1 MRKRGKS
8 FDDSAFLNNL
18 SYRYFYNELYGIAIS
33 RFVYE
38 NMPEEINVRFLE
50 KMLIEQGKVLFFYDE
65 DLGYTALPYTSDGRL
80 DIYNDPINR
89 RAYASSGYHK
99 NLNKDNSVIIYNNES
114 RTNELPILQY
124 YALKLYRADRAMDTN
139 INIQKTP
146 IIVQC
151 QENERLT
158 VENALMKYE
167 GNQWT
172 IITTKNFNPENFK
185 VMNTNVP
192 FISDKLHDIKSKIW
206 NDAMT
211 HLGIANLSIQKKE
224 RLISDEISKSQGG
237 TIASRQTALISRQ
250 EAIKKINS
258 MFGLNIT
265 VKFNDNISESEVI
278 E

>member
-1 MRKRGKS
+1 MRKKGKS

-33 RFVYE
+33 RFIYE
-38 NMPEEINVRFLE
+38 NIPEEINVRFLE

-80 DIYNDPINR
+80 DIYNNPINR

-99 NLNKDNSVIIYNNES
+99 KLNKDNSVIIYNNES

-211 HLGIANLSIQKKE
+211 HLGIANLAIQKKE
-224 RLISDEISKSQGG
+224 RLISDEINKSQGG

>member
-1 MRKRGKS
+1 MRKKGKS

-33 RFVYE
+33 RFVYD

-65 DLGYTALPYTSDGRL
+65 DLGYTSLPYTNNGRL
-80 DIYNDPINR
+80 DIYNDPISR
-89 RAYASSGYHK
+89 RAYATSGYHK

-211 HLGIANLSIQKKE
+211 HLGIANLAIQKKE
-224 RLISDEISKSQGG
+224 RLISDEINKSQGG

-265 VKFNDNISESEVI
+265 VKFNDNVSESEVI

>member
-1 MRKRGKS
+1 MRKKGKS

-33 RFVYE
+33 RFIYD

-65 DLGYTALPYTSDGRL
+65 DLGYTALPYTNDGRL

-89 RAYASSGYHK
+89 RAYATSGYHK
-99 NLNKDNSVIIYNNES
+99 KLNKDNSVIIYNNES

-167 GNQWT
+167 GNEWT

-185 VMNTNVP
+185 VLNTNVP

-211 HLGIANLSIQKKE
+211 HLGIANLAIQKKE

-265 VKFNDNISESEVI
+265 VKFNDNAAESEVI